1 MRGAGTFVAMAIT
14 TVIVSGLLPLPPL
27 RAQIV
32 EIPRDG
38 DSTALVYKNG
48 LTVSSFRKR
57 ARKIISRR
65 HPLPTLN
72 SLAIPK
78 PAPTPTPTPAP
89 TPAPMRTPTPTPNIV
104 TLAWN
109 SSSDTTVV
117 GYRLYMGTESQ
128 NYVATMT
135 LGNQTSVKVFIKAPA
150 TYFVVTAYNIDG
162 LESSPSGEVVVI
174 K

>member
-72 SLAIPK
+72 SLPIPK
-78 PAPTPTPTPAP
+78 PAPTPTP

-128 NYVATMT
+128 NYVATTT

-162 LESSPSGEVVVI
+162 LESLPSDEVVVI
-174 K
+174 R